1 LPIILSFITM
11 IKCLVVDDEPLALNI
26 LEDYISKIPF
36 LQLVKATTNPI
47 EALTLVQDG
56 SIDLVFLD
64 VQMPEL
70 TGIQFLRIANGK
82 AKVILTTAYPQYA
95 LEGYE
100 LDVID
105 YLLKPIAFDRF
116 FKSVQKAQ
124 GIIMPAAK
132 PVAPT
137 QPAKQDDF
145 LSDFI
150 FVKTEHKIQKVYLH
164 DILFIEGLKD
174 YVSIFTPAERVIT
187 LQGMKKMEDA
197 LPPRHFKR
205 VHKSYIVSINKI
217 DSIERSRIFIA
228 DKVIPVGDTYRD
240 EFFKI
245 VDGKNI

>member
-1 LPIILSFITM
+1 M
-11 IKCLVVDDEPLALNI
+11 IRCLVVDDEPLALHI
-26 LEDYISKIPF
+26 LEDYISKMPF
-36 LQLVKATTNPI
+36 LELVKATTNPI
-47 EALTLVQDG
+47 EALQLVQAG
-56 SIDLVFLD
+56 GVDLVFLD

-116 FKSVQKAQ
+116 FKSAQKAQ
-124 GIIMPAAK
+124 AII
-132 PVAPT
+132 
-137 QPAKQDDF
+137 QPSGKTETKQENTTPQSDF

-150 FVKTEHKIQKVYLH
+150 FVKTEHKIQKVYLN

-174 YVSIFTPAERVIT
+174 YISIFTPSERIIT
-187 LQGMKKMEDA
+187 LQNMKKMEDA
-197 LPPRHFKR
+197 LPEKHFIR

-217 DSIERSRIFIA
+217 DSIERSRIFIG

-240 EFFKI
+240 DFFKI

>member
-1 LPIILSFITM
+1 MIRCII
-11 IKCLVVDDEPLALNI
+11 VDDEPLALHV
-26 LEDYISKIPF
+26 LEDYMSKIPF
-36 LQLVKATTNPI
+36 LQLIKATTNPI
-47 EALTLVQDG
+47 EALTLVQQG
-56 SIDLVFLD
+56 NVDLVFLD

-70 TGIQFLRIANGK
+70 TGIQFLKIANGK

-124 GIIMPAAK
+124 TVLQPASIAK
-132 PVAPT
+132 PVAAE
-137 QPAKQDDF
+137 PAPQQQNDF

-150 FVKTEHKIQKVYLH
+150 FVKTEHKIQKVYLN

-174 YVSIFTPAERVIT
+174 YISIFTATERIIT
-187 LQGMKKMEDA
+187 LQNMKKMEDA
-197 LPPRHFKR
+197 LPEKHFTR
-205 VHKSYIVSINKI
+205 VHKSYIVAINKI
-217 DSIERSRIFIA
+217 DSIERSRIFIK

-240 EFFKI
+240 DFFKI
-245 VDGKNI
+245 IDGKNI

>member
-1 LPIILSFITM
+1 M
-11 IKCLVVDDEPLALNI
+11 IRCLVVDDEPLALHI
-26 LEDYISKIPF
+26 LEDYISKMPF
-36 LQLVKATTNPI
+36 LQLVKVTTNPI
-47 EALTLVQDG
+47 EALQLVQEG
-56 SIDLVFLD
+56 GIDLVFLD

-82 AKVILTTAYPQYA
+82 SKVILTTAYSQYA

-124 GIIMPAAK
+124 SIIQPSAKTEIKQEAPA
-132 PVAPT
+132 
-137 QPAKQDDF
+137 QQNDF

-150 FVKTEHKIQKVYLH
+150 FVKTEHKIQKVYLN

-174 YVSIFTPAERVIT
+174 YISIFTPAERIIT
-187 LQGMKKMEDA
+187 LQNMKKMEDA
-197 LPPRHFKR
+197 LPEKHFIR

-217 DSIERSRIFIA
+217 DSIERSRIFIG

>member
-1 LPIILSFITM
+1 M
-11 IKCLVVDDEPLALNI
+11 IRCLVVDDEPLALHI
-26 LEDYISKIPF
+26 LEDYISKMPF
-36 LQLVKATTNPI
+36 LQLVKVTTNPI
-47 EALTLVQDG
+47 EALQLVQEG
-56 SIDLVFLD
+56 NIDLVFLD

-124 GIIMPAAK
+124 GIIQPSSKTEVKAEL
-132 PVAPT
+132 AP
-137 QPAKQDDF
+137 QSDF

-150 FVKTEHKIQKVYLH
+150 FVKTEHKIQKVYLN

-174 YVSIFTPAERVIT
+174 YISIFTPAERIIT
-187 LQGMKKMEDA
+187 LQNMKKMEDA
-197 LPPRHFKR
+197 LPERHFIR
-205 VHKSYIVSINKI
+205 VHKSYIVSLNKI
-217 DSIERSRIFIA
+217 DSIERSRIFIG
-228 DKVIPVGDTYRD
+228 DKVIPVGDTYRE

>member
-1 LPIILSFITM
+1 M
-11 IKCLVVDDEPLALNI
+11 IRCLIVDDEPLALHV
-26 LEDYISKIPF
+26 LEDYMSKIPF

-47 EALTLVQDG
+47 EALTLVQEG
-56 SIDLVFLD
+56 KVDLVFLD

-70 TGIQFLRIANGK
+70 TGIQFLRISNGK

-124 GIIMPAAK
+124 TVLQPPMAAGAK
-132 PVAPT
+132 PMHPEPAP
-137 QPAKQDDF
+137 QSQQDF

-150 FVKTEHKIQKVYLH
+150 FVKTEHKIQKVYLN

-174 YVSIFTPAERVIT
+174 YISIFTTAERIIT
-187 LQGMKKMEDA
+187 LQNMKKMEDA
-197 LPPRHFKR
+197 LPVRNFIR

-217 DSIERSRIFIA
+217 DSIERSRIFIR
-228 DKVIPVGDTYRD
+228 DKVIPVGDTYRED
-240 EFFKI
+240 FFKI

>member
-1 LPIILSFITM
+1 M
-11 IKCLVVDDEPLALNI
+11 IRCLIVDDEPLALHI
-26 LEDYISKIPF
+26 LEDYMSKIPF

-47 EALTLVQDG
+47 EALTLVQEG
-56 SIDLVFLD
+56 SVDLVFLD

-124 GIIMPAAK
+124 SVLQPASAK
-132 PVAPT
+132 PIQAEAT
-137 QPAKQDDF
+137 RQQPQQDF
-145 LSDFI
+145 ISDFI
-150 FVKTEHKIQKVYLH
+150 FVKTEHKIQKVYLN

-174 YVSIFTPAERVIT
+174 YISIFTSVERIIT
-187 LQGMKKMEDA
+187 LQNMKKMEDA
-197 LPPRHFKR
+197 LPAKYFIR
-205 VHKSYIVSINKI
+205 VHKSYIVSVNKI
-217 DSIERSRIFIA
+217 DSIERSRIFIG
-228 DKVIPVGDTYRD
+228 DKIIPVGDTYRE
-240 EFFKI
+240 EFFKVI
-245 VDGKNI
+245 DGKNV